1 MAHFDNPD
9 PFVQAQEHNDDNT
22 GHISPTRNEDAAPGR
37 DVLSRHS
44 STSSSPDRTLEGS
57 VSHNLETLTTTKS
70 DDSRTSEQGS
80 SQQQQH
86 TLDKI
91 ATLIDNVQ
99 SGVKEK
105 AKSAA
110 SKFHLE
116 SIHATSVSRF
126 LNPTVLRMKV
136 RYDSGSES
144 DGLIHSSKE
153 QELLW
158 RARDNRK
165 GRNSIAVPRIPDDE
179 DDDETVLPMRFT
191 PRMRANAQEIGQTIW
206 RMLTTF
212 PYWDM
217 AFWSGWSYTLGS
229 ALFVATGVISWG
241 PIAFGEGFETPSA
254 ETYGGPLT
262 FFFGALLYQIGA
274 VTAYLEAVNDGS
286 FHGSAMRRL
295 LEGHENDSKKLLD
308 DKIHGFLHRLAP
320 HRPHQGND
328 ERAIDDMLVDP
339 EAGWNTKELRNLR
352 PGSIYPQ
359 GKSPAPRRGG
369 VDLGGEEGHSSVY
382 ATWRWWPTMHAL
394 RHHHIYDI
402 GWLACT
408 IQLFGVTLYGITGVV
423 DLPGVLSSLEN
434 WQKLGAFWV
443 PQVVAALCFL
453 IASLMFMLE
462 TQEKWW
468 RLEPFVLGWWVGV
481 WATIGMWEIFPP
493 IASDFD

>member
-1 MAHFDNPD
+1 MAHFDNLD
-9 PFVQAQEHNDDNT
+9 PFAREKSSSGDRNGLVSGSNDV
-22 GHISPTRNEDAAPGR
+22 PGQHGSIPPS
-37 DVLSRHS
+37 D
-44 STSSSPDRTLEGS
+44 SSSPSNTLENVAS
-57 VSHNLETLTTTKS
+57 RDLVAQTTTES
-70 DDSRTSEQGS
+70 DDSDSEDHKP
-80 SQQQQH
+80 SQHH
-86 TLDKI
+86 TIDKL
-91 ATLIDNVQ
+91 ASAIDNVQ
-99 SGVKEK
+99 SGVKK
-105 AKSAA
+105 TVKSAA
-110 SKFHLE
+110 RKFHLE
-116 SIHATSVSRF
+116 SVHATSVSRF

-136 RYDSGSES
+136 RYDSGSDS
-144 DGLIHSSKE
+144 DSAIHSSKE

-165 GRNSIAVPRIPDDE
+165 GRNSIAVPRIPDEE
-179 DDDETVLPMRFT
+179 DDDEVLIPMRFT
-191 PRMRANAQEIGQTIW
+191 PRMKANAQEIGRTLW

-229 ALFVATGVISWG
+229 ALFVATGVLSWG
-241 PIAFGEGFETPSA
+241 PIAYGEEFEAPSA
-254 ETYGGPLT
+254 EKYGSSLT
-262 FFFGALLYQIGA
+262 FFFGTILYQIGA

-295 LEGHENDSKKLLD
+295 LEGHEDDSKKLLD
-308 DKIHGFLHRLAP
+308 EKIHDFLHRMSP

-339 EAGWNTKELRNLR
+339 EAGWNTKELRHLR
-352 PGSIYPQ
+352 PGSIYPE
-359 GKSPAPRRGG
+359 GKDPAPRRGG

-382 ATWRWWPTMHAL
+382 ATWRWWPTWHAL
-394 RHHHIYDI
+394 RTHHAYDI

-408 IQLFGVTLYGITGVV
+408 IQLFGVTLYGVTGIV

-434 WQKLGAFWV
+434 WQKMGAFWV

-468 RLEPFVLGWWVGV
+468 KLEPFVLGWWVGV
-481 WATIGMWEIFPP
+481 WATIGESVFLVLRKA
-493 IASDFD
+493 IANRVVI